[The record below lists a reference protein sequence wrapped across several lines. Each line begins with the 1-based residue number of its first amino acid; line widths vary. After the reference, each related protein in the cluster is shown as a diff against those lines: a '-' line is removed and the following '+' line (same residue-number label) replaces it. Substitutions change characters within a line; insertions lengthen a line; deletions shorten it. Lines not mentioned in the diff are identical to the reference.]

1 VFSYAVAIVLGRK
14 PSSNLRR
21 IHSGRALATAL
32 VSRARLSRRSALG
45 RAVPRFE
52 RSLCGDRR
60 AATLALGTWATR
72 TRPPDGLPTVCAI
85 CAAPGESYSDVTIRV
100 ARSGGERVQ

>member
-32 VSRARLSRRSALG
+32 APARTSGPKRNTPADHLFTLFVRQAARCLDKKLLIAL
-45 RAVPRFE
+45 RPR
-52 RSLCGDRR
+52 
-60 AATLALGTWATR
+60 
-72 TRPPDGLPTVCAI
+72 PAI
-85 CAAPGESYSDVTIRV
+85 ML
-100 ARSGGERVQ
+100 